1 MAVVAHS
8 PRWYYIPVR
17 VVLITFLLSL
27 MAFALSLL
35 VGIAGTFVSGLIRG
49 IHPNMTLAYRHVAIP
64 VAATV
69 AGVASIV
76 VTINE
81 LRRYRQS
88 KALEG
93 IEAASR

>member
-1 MAVVAHS
+1 MAVVSHS

-17 VVLITFLLSL
+17 VILITFLLSL

-35 VGIAGTFVSGLIRG
+35 VGIAGTFVAGLIRG
-49 IHPNMTLAYRHVAIP
+49 VHPNMTLAYRHVAIP
-64 VAATV
+64 VATTIAV
-69 AGVASIV
+69 IV
-76 VTINE
+76 LIGVTINE

-88 KALEG
+88 KALQG